1 MNPHK
6 HIIDISGPEGNAFY
20 ILGVAS
26 KLCKEL
32 SLPAFKEKEILDEM
46 KGSDYYSLCET
57 FIKHFG
63 DYVELLNHP
72 MEDAREKDTYE
83 D

>member
-1 MNPHK
+1 
-6 HIIDISGPEGNAFY
+6 
-20 ILGVAS
+20 
-26 KLCKEL
+26 
-32 SLPAFKEKEILDEM
+32 M